1 MTTYNVP
8 HTFIPGTKAKAN
20 EVNEN
25 FATVLE
31 HIATTKE
38 NSADINLSNL
48 TDDAKELI
56 RNVSGTGK
64 LIGELVFSSLPITDA
79 CVHLLDGAIIEGD
92 GIYKDFVKY
101 IAELYNSDTDI
112 PAYFITEED
121 WQTSITNYGVCG
133 KFVYDADNNTVRL
146 PKITGIVEGTIDLNA
161 LGSLVEA
168 GLPNITGQFHST
180 DNAGWA
186 NGAFTYQG
194 TSGMG
199 HWNSDDGQH
208 TITFNASNSSKIYGK
223 SNTVQPQTIKQF
235 VYIVIANSK
244 KTEIV
249 VDIDNIASD
258 LNNKTNLD
266 LSNITN
272 EAKVLMSGMGMPINR
287 YTDLTLASS
296 GTKYTAP
303 ASGWFY
309 IRKGA
314 GATGNWLNIGVNPHY
329 ISCTAP
335 SSNAEL
341 TVIYPVR
348 KGYDVTVSYQ
358 ATGATGLFRFVY
370 AEGSRNEV

>member
-48 TDDAKELI
+48 TEGAKELI

-64 LIGELVFSSLPITDA
+64 LIGELIFSSLPITDA
-79 CVHLLDGAIIEGD
+79 SVHLLDGSLIEGE

-101 IAELYNSDTDI
+101 IAELYNASSNI
-112 PAYFITEED
+112 PAYFTTEEA
-121 WQTSITNYGVCG
+121 WQASITNYGVCG
-133 KFVYDADNNTVRL
+133 KFVYNSTNNTVRL
-146 PKITGIVEGTIDLNA
+146 PQITGIIEGTTDLSS
-161 LGSLVEA
+161 LGALVEA

-208 TITFNASNSSKIYGK
+208 TITFNAANSSKIYGK

-235 VYIVIANSK
+235 TYIVVANSK
-244 KTEIV
+244 QTEIM
-249 VDIDNIASD
+249 VDIDNIATD
-258 LNNKTNLD
+258 LNNLIPNNSDKIANYALPSKK
-266 LSNITN
+266 LL
-272 EAKVLMSGMGMPINR
+272 A
-287 YTDLTLASS
+287 LTLGEPGA
-296 GTKYTAP
+296 TYTAP
-303 ASGWFY
+303 ANGWIY
-309 IRKGA
+309 IA
-314 GATGNWLNIGVNPHY
+314 G
-329 ISCTAP
+329 
-335 SSNAEL
+335 SSNSEQTTNHLVA
-341 TVIYPVR
+341 VYVGNIRYS
-348 KGYDVTVSYQ
+348 DVTY
-358 ATGATGLFRFVY
+358 GASMMLGVVCPISKGQTFQVDYSRFLCDTFKFHY
-370 AEGSRNEV
+370 SIGSESEG